1 MLHICIVK
9 SKSSLKLE
17 GIRVYGD
24 TLEQVRAF
32 VAQNPLRM
40 SITRFYDEAAK
51 EKLKS
56 IYEQK
61 NAGPITGGPNNS
73 ESSEV

>member
-1 MLHICIVK
+1 MSHICIVK
-9 SKSSLKLE
+9 SKSNLKVE
-17 GIRVYGD
+17 GIRVYVD
-24 TLEQVRAF
+24 TLELVRAY
-32 VAQNPLRM
+32 VAENPLRM

-61 NAGPITGGPNNS
+61 ITGSSDGRPIDS
-73 ESSEV
+73 EGS